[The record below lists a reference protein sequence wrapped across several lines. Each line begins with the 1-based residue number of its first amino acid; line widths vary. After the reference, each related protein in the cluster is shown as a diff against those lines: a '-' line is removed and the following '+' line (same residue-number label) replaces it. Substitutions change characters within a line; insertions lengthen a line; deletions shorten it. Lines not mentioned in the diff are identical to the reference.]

1 MPRDPGRE
9 GLVATAEHHQPRSRA
24 RTNRALRSLA
34 RARSGTRR
42 RARAHSSAPP
52 PARPRAPARA
62 RALEAS
68 LVRLLHSL
76 RAEWAVGS
84 SCSAGWEGEEG
95 RGRRRSAWGRGRAA
109 PAGKGLGRGARP
121 PERADQGDSPGGLR
135 ARPGSPLP
143 LQLLS
148 ARPFRPS
155 SCSPP
160 GIPGRSGSR
169 GWLGFLFCFILTLSV
184 LFPFQNPQTQERI
197 APAVPSLAFCP
208 NHIVK
213 LLCESTQL

>member
-1 MPRDPGRE
+1 MEKECVCRGTLGE

-24 RTNRALRSLA
+24 RTNRALQSLA

-121 PERADQGDSPGGLR
+121 PERADLGDSPGGLR
-135 ARPGSPLP
+135 ARPGSPSPSNSFLQGHFGHPPAPLP
-143 LQLLS
+143 
-148 ARPFRPS
+148 
-155 SCSPP
+155 
-160 GIPGRSGSR
+160 
-169 GWLGFLFCFILTLSV
+169 GFLAGADPEVGWGFCFV
-184 LFPFQNPQTQERI
+184 LF
-197 APAVPSLAFCP
+197 
-208 NHIVK
+208 
-213 LLCESTQL
+213 

>member
-121 PERADQGDSPGGLR
+121 PRAGRPGGQSGWAPR
-135 ARPGSPLP
+135 
-143 LQLLS
+143 S
-148 ARPFRPS
+148 ARVPPPPPTPFCKAISAILLLPS
-155 SCSPP
+155 RDS
-160 GIPGRSGSR
+160 
-169 GWLGFLFCFILTLSV
+169 W
-184 LFPFQNPQTQERI
+184 QERI
-197 APAVPSLAFCP
+197 QRLVGVFVLFYFNPLCVVPFPEPPDSGKNSPCCPLPRFLSQPHCQAF
-208 NHIVK
+208 V
-213 LLCESTQL
+213 